1 MERTL
6 DRVARRVDEYWA
18 STQDLDQLVGDLISR
33 KKAFFDFIGS
43 SNHFARIARNWAYYY
58 NLYYKDLNIPETEI
72 RKGGEEGEYAMI
84 AINHFRS
91 LVQLILSYAVQN
103 RPAWD
108 TQAINS
114 DYRSMQ
120 QAKLGNDILDYYME
134 EEGVEAKL
142 VQAAEDA
149 LVLSVGYLKITWDEG
164 LGKEVR
170 PDPETGVVYR
180 EGDIAFENPSIFDVI
195 HDYTIQDWGQC
206 QWVLVRTRKNRW
218 DLQQKYPE
226 WAEEIANAETTDE
239 RDYDFYRFDRSGQNM
254 DLTDLVDTWEFYHDK
269 TPAIPE
275 GRFTI
280 YVGDN
285 AIYDGPLPYRQKPIY
300 RIVPA
305 EFRLTS
311 LGYTPGFDLQGIQE
325 AINAE
330 YSTILTNHKNLG
342 PTKIWFKTGDNIN
355 MAQLEPGITV
365 IQSDTKPEP
374 LPLTNTPRE
383 YFQFLDY
390 LRQDGEYVSGVNSVA
405 RGQPEAS
412 LKSGAALALIDQKA
426 SQFNSRFIAN
436 VYKFM
441 SDSGTGILR
450 ILKQFPNSK
459 RFIYVAGI
467 NNRSELR
474 EFQKDDLENIDRVI
488 VQMGNPL
495 QRTLAGRLEIATQ
508 LLQAGLVKVPEEF
521 LTVLQTGQL
530 EPLTDT
536 LDSQLAVIHQEN
548 EALKVGQPVSALM
561 TDDQALHL
569 KKHAAVLDSLEM
581 RNNPIVL
588 QSVLSHIAQHQQLLM
603 SPAYGSYASVLGYQ
617 FPPPMPV
624 PDMGGNEPG
633 GGPTEKPAK
642 GMSAGRT
649 GMPEAAGLE
658 SQSAALEG
666 MPLR

>member
-1 MERTL
+1 MPPIL
-6 DRVARRVDEYWA
+6 DRVARQVDYYWA
-18 STQDLDQLVGDLISR
+18 SDDNLDQLVNELKTR
-33 KKAFFDFIGS
+33 KKAFFDFIS
-43 SNHFARIARNWAYYY
+43 ASNHFARIARNWAYYY
-58 NLYYKDLNIPETEI
+58 NLYYKDLGIPETEI

-91 LVQLILSYAVQN
+91 FLQLTLSYAVQN

-134 EEGVEAKL
+134 EKRVESKL
-142 VQAAEDA
+142 IQAAEDA
-149 LVLSVGYLKITWDEG
+149 LILSVGYMKVTWDES
-164 LGKEVR
+164 LGEEVR
-170 PDPETGVVYR
+170 PDPETGMIFR
-180 EGDIAFENPSIFDVI
+180 DGDIAFENPSIFDVI
-195 HDYTIQDWGQC
+195 HDYTIQDWSQC
-206 QWVLVRTRKNRW
+206 QWVLVRTRRNRW
-218 DLQQKYPE
+218 DLVSKYPE
-226 WAEEIANAETTDE
+226 WREEIVRAETTDE
-239 RDYDFYRFDRSGQNM
+239 RDYDFYRFDRSGQQM

-269 TPAIPE
+269 TPSLPN

-280 YVGDN
+280 YIGDD
-285 AIYDGPLPYRQKPIY
+285 AIYDGPLPYREKPIY
-300 RIVPA
+300 RVVPT

-311 LGYTPGFDLQGIQE
+311 LGYTPAFDLQGIQE

-383 YFQFLDY
+383 YFSFLDY
-390 LRQDGEYVSGVNSVA
+390 LKQDGEYVSGVNSVA

-426 SQFNSRFIAN
+426 AQYSSIFVGNF
-436 VYKFM
+436 YGFM
-441 SDSGTGILR
+441 SKVGTAILR
-450 ILKQFPNSK
+450 ILKEFPNSK

-474 EFQKDDLENIDRVI
+474 EFQKDDLESIDRVI

-495 QRTLAGRLEIATQ
+495 SRTLAGRLEIATQ

-530 EPLTDT
+530 KPLTDT
-536 LDSQLAVIHQEN
+536 LDSQLSVIHQEN
-548 EALKVGQPVSALM
+548 EALKLGQPTSALM
-561 TDDQALHL
+561 TDDQSLHL

-581 RNNPIVL
+581 RGNPIIL

-603 SPAYGSYASVLGYQ
+603 SPAYASYASVLGYQ
-617 FPPPMPV
+617 FPPPMPM
-624 PDMGGNEPG
+624 PQMGGNNPEFG
-633 GGPTEKPAK
+633 NKEKPAK
-642 GMSAGRT
+642 GMSAGRA

-658 SQSAALEG
+658 SQSAAIEG
-666 MPLR
+666 IPRR